1 MTASASSGE
10 RHGFVVWF
18 TGLSGS
24 GKSTLA
30 RAVQVEL
37 RSLGCRA
44 TVLDGDDVRRGL
56 CSDLG
61 FSAAD
66 RRENVRRVAE
76 VARLFVESG
85 SIVLTAL
92 ISPLAEDR
100 RLARSLFA
108 PGAFLEAFC
117 DAPLDV
123 CERRDAK
130 GLYRRARALEILDF
144 TGVSAPYEKPLSPE
158 LVVDTVRCSPLESAR
173 SVVERLDERGLLP
186 GASARTAAT

>member
-1 MTASASSGE
+1 MTATVSPPEQRA
-10 RHGFVVWF
+10 FVVWF

-30 RAVQVEL
+30 HAVREEL
-37 RSLGCRA
+37 LALGCRV

-66 RRENVRRVAE
+66 RHENVRRVAE

-92 ISPLAEDR
+92 ISPLVEDR
-100 RLARSLFA
+100 RMARSLFA
-108 PGAFLEAFC
+108 PGTFLEAFC
-117 DAPLDV
+117 DASLAV
-123 CERRDAK
+123 CEQRDTK
-130 GLYRRARALEILDF
+130 GLYRRARALEIPDF
-144 TGVSAPYEKPLSPE
+144 TGVSAPYETPVSPE
-158 LVVDTVRCSPLESAR
+158 LVVDTVRLSPQESAR
-173 SVVERLDERGLLP
+173 SVMRSLHERGLLP
-186 GASARTAAT
+186 GAM